1 MQIFDV
7 ISWLPKK
14 EIDIDE
20 LKTIFMKSFECVKD
34 NTYEVVYDI
43 SGNVGENIINA
54 SDELIDEG
62 KLVAY
67 IKRED
72 IVVAIV
78 GYKY

>member
-1 MQIFDV
+1 MRILDV

-20 LKTIFMKSFECVKD
+20 LKTIFMKSFECIKD
-34 NTYEVVYDI
+34 NTFEVVYDI
-43 SGNVGENIINA
+43 SDNVGENIINV
-54 SDELIDEG
+54 SNELINEG